1 MKWKDRRLAMKI
13 REASKKITKED
24 LLREAEY
31 LDEATFFTGFVA
43 FKFREK
49 LKKLEKL
56 LRKKYDI
63 GEECYLE
70 FEYHLDDNATWYGLW
85 FEDDVITITE
95 YMRCKYMEDI
105 IREAAKEL
113 WGEGFEEHQ
122 RKVNKKHEETRRKAQ

>member
-1 MKWKDRRLAMKI
+1 MNWNDRRLAMKI

-43 FKFREK
+43 FKFRDK
-49 LKKLEKL
+49 LKELEKL

-63 GEECYLE
+63 GEDECYLE
-70 FEYHLDDNATWYGLW
+70 FEYHLDDNTTWYGLW

-95 YMRCKYMEDI
+95 YMRCSYMEDL
-105 IREAAKEL
+105 IRETAKEL
-113 WGEGFEEHQ
+113 WGSEFEEHQ
-122 RKVNKKHEETRRKAQ
+122 RKMNQKNKEKRRS